1 MIPLEQINFEPTRLK
16 RQIGIIHQWEEL
28 GSKNTLLASTGFGKT
43 VTGILA
49 IRRNV
54 KTNPTY
60 KNTIVIVPTVYL
72 EEQWN
77 QKIAEHGLEDH
88 VRVIIINSLLIETT
102 HQKLSATLLILDE
115 IHKYVAT
122 EFKKV
127 YDCVIYNKILGL
139 TATLDFEDD
148 RFRIIQ
154 DRCPVFETVTIQE
167 CLTNKWV
174 NNFTIYTLP
183 VELTKKE
190 KEVYRKFTS
199 SFNNSMAFFGYN
211 FDMMMKCLNH
221 NLAKAYATSIN
232 KDPKVVFIT
241 ALNGTKAVKERKNVL
256 YNAENKF
263 EIIKELDKKF
273 LDSKTIFFSQTSESA
288 DRIAQDTFSCKS
300 YHTNISTIILDKKTH
315 LKVGESV
322 KVNKKTMYYVHGIPQ
337 SKIDS
342 KLYYKVSGDKQRESV
357 MTEFMSGKILKL
369 STAMML
375 DVGADIPDIEN
386 TIIEAGTSKALQD
399 VQRRGRGIR
408 YVENKIARNIQLYVQ
423 DEANDFKSQEKKW
436 LTQRLENI
444 PNVVDV
450 TSVSEII

>member
-1 MIPLEQINFEPTRLK
+1 
-16 RQIGIIHQWEEL
+16 
-28 GSKNTLLASTGFGKT
+28 
-43 VTGILA
+43 
-49 IRRNV
+49 
-54 KTNPTY
+54 
-60 KNTIVIVPTVYL
+60 
-72 EEQWN
+72 
-77 QKIAEHGLEDH
+77 
-88 VRVIIINSLLIETT
+88 
-102 HQKLSATLLILDE
+102 
-115 IHKYVAT
+115 
-122 EFKKV
+122 
-127 YDCVIYNKILGL
+127 
-139 TATLDFEDD
+139 
-148 RFRIIQ
+148 
-154 DRCPVFETVTIQE
+154 
-167 CLTNKWV
+167 
-174 NNFTIYTLP
+174 
-183 VELTKKE
+183 
-190 KEVYRKFTS
+190 
-199 SFNNSMAFFGYN
+199 
-211 FDMMMKCLNH
+211 MKCLNH

-386 TIIEAGTSKALQD
+386 TIIVAGTSKALQD